1 MTAKKQTKG
10 KKATKKTARP
20 KATKTKVVYRTRTVY
35 RDAPKEQSPLG
46 DVAKTTSSMVGGV
59 LIPTVIGLGVASAIG
74 NAFKSS

>member
-1 MTAKKQTKG
+1 MTAKKQPKS